1 MLSGSV
7 VCVQSRAA
15 PVGRGSR
22 AREPRSTE
30 MSRLWMLSALLAGSS
45 QVLLSLGAAVTAA
58 KMPPKP
64 AALRRPAFSLSQEK
78 PEQPPKEATDPC
90 LVLIAILELN
100 YCSGHG
106 GYLVRHD
113 ALAPAAVKVGR
124 LRGGDSPDA
133 DRVGTAC
140 TQIARPATLLLMTAV
155 YYLLHATT
163 RPVLG
168 VHASGSSAL
177 LDVVSAIMHFLIVVE
192 WFFVAFFSDFAAAGA
207 GALARPKPIIQTYK
221 TT

>member
-1 MLSGSV
+1 M
-7 VCVQSRAA
+7 QSRAA

-58 KMPPKP
+58 NMPPKP

-78 PEQPPKEATDPC
+78 PEQPPEMAATDPC

-168 VHASGSSAL
+168 VHASGSSTL